1 MPSVRFV
8 SHRGDESV
16 VDIPEGWSLMEG
28 AVKNGI
34 SGILADCGGA
44 CTCATCH
51 VYVGD
56 EWLAALPERD
66 ETETDMLEFA
76 IDVRESSRLSCQIR
90 MTGALEGLVVN
101 LPASQV

>member
-1 MPSVRFV
+1 MTAITFIEADGTRHETEAEDGATV
-8 SHRGDESV
+8 
-16 VDIPEGWSLMEG
+16 MET
-28 AVKNGI
+28 AILNGVP
-34 SGILADCGGA
+34 GIVAECGGA

-66 ETETDMLEFA
+66 ETETEMLEFA
-76 IDVRESSRLSCQIR
+76 IDVRESSRLSCQIK